1 MEVVRVDEGE
11 AIAWHVCELFHLP
24 IDKTERI
31 LFHEI
36 TKDALEYAVK
46 HPRKINM
53 NIVYSAH
60 ARQIL
65 DLLIGYTV
73 SPFLWKH
80 ISSEKG
86 SSLSAG
92 RCQTPALRI
101 VYENEVERLERL
113 EKLNQFEK
121 INDYSRSYSYSVIG
135 FFTRFNLPF
144 SLDSSFENQKIKQ
157 EIF

>member
-1 MEVVRVDEGE
+1 M
-11 AIAWHVCELFHLP
+11 FHLP

-31 LFHEI
+31 VFHEI

-46 HPRKINM
+46 HSIKINM
-53 NIVYSAH
+53 NIVHSAH

-65 DLLIGYTV
+65 DLLIGYKI
-73 SPFLWKH
+73 SPFLWQH

-101 VYENEVERLERL
+101 VYENELERLERRD
-113 EKLNQFEK
+113 K
-121 INDYSRSYSYSVIG
+121 
-135 FFTRFNLPF
+135 
-144 SLDSSFENQKIKQ
+144 FENK
-157 EIF
+157 